1 MEKENKKRKEK
12 IESVLSQIG
21 SQKEEGF
28 NDIFNFKNKP
38 VVAELEKKSATELW
52 GKPKK
57 K

>member
-1 MEKENKKRKEK
+1 MAKEEDKRRKKINK
-12 IESVLSQIG
+12 VLSKIG
-21 SQKEEGF
+21 SKKEEGF

-38 VVAELEKKSATELW
+38 VVTEVEKKSATELW